1 MAKTLKEIYDETVKA
16 IEYNQELLRKCEN
29 CEPPYNGRDEDGKLI
44 GGRNSKAWYA
54 IFDIVINSQM
64 MLDDLVRTMSEKK
77 DPIKYENVVKN
88 TSEHRCY
95 SCHYISNI
103 GSECVCK
110 NPKMSINS
118 VRGGIT
124 SNCLMKFD
132 SYQHYWL
139 KINPDRLACKN
150 FKDHFEEEEQDNA

>member
-1 MAKTLKEIYDETVKA
+1 MAMTLKEIYDEAVEA
-16 IEYNQELLRKCEN
+16 LEYNRELLKKCKN
-29 CEPPYNGRDEDGKLI
+29 SEPPYDGRDENGELT
-44 GGRNSKAWYA
+44 GGRNSKAWRV
-54 IFDIVINSQM
+54 IFDTVINNQM

-77 DPIKYENVVKN
+77 GPVKYENVVKN

-95 SCHYISNI
+95 SCHYISSI
-103 GSECVCK
+103 GSECLCK
-110 NPKMSINS
+110 NPKMSSNS

-132 SYQHYWL
+132 SYLHYWL

-150 FKDHFEEEEQDNA
+150 FKDHEEQNNA